1 MQSSSEH
8 NRIGQG
14 SIIQLGPA
22 INHAVCNKETNT
34 EEKEKMVELL
44 LSRGARID
52 IPDYFFKRTAVDL
65 AREYGA
71 PKTIRDDPKVY
82 GA

>member
-1 MQSSSEH
+1 
-8 NRIGQG
+8 
-14 SIIQLGPA
+14 
-22 INHAVCNKETNT
+22 
-34 EEKEKMVELL
+34 MVELL

-71 PKTIRDDPKVY
+71 LKTIRDDPKVY